1 MSRKKRP
8 SWGTGRAQVKN
19 EKIGPLLYLAGRTAD
34 RYTPPTSG
42 RLEGGKFILPL
53 SRPLCKWNFHERTK
67 AMNAIEEM
75 LRTEIRVA
83 YIEGKSGKPCA
94 VWPPLAREA
103 SAQEI
108 TRTAEKI
115 AGQLAE
121 LPELAGVSLG

>member
-1 MSRKKRP
+1 
-8 SWGTGRAQVKN
+8 
-19 EKIGPLLYLAGRTAD
+19 
-34 RYTPPTSG
+34 
-42 RLEGGKFILPL
+42 
-53 SRPLCKWNFHERTK
+53 
-67 AMNAIEEM
+67 MNAIEEM
-75 LRTEIRVA
+75 LCTELRAA

-121 LPELAGVSLG
+121 LPELAGVSLGQMVIMLKGYMMAWQAGARSEKGGI